1 MRHLSWTPWKRT
13 GSAVTSGETVSPASA
28 SSAHDA
34 SIPTTPTLSQPPHPD
49 LASTQPAT
57 HTVSADI
64 PIDPS
69 AVTDPTP
76 LLPQPPALPN
86 IPSLEDL
93 VTKSG
98 LPLEDVLNSHE
109 AVHAALKMSDLKL
122 IGLEHGFLS
131 ISGWVQEALTAMHL
145 STGLPW

>member
-13 GSAVTSGETVSPASA
+13 EPPVTSEETVAPTSASPAP
-28 SSAHDA
+28 DA

-49 LASTQPAT
+49 LASAQPAT
-57 HTVSADI
+57 HNVTADI

-109 AVHAALKMSDLKL
+109 AVHAALKMGLKLL
-122 IGLEHGFLS
+122 IGLEHGVLN